1 MFFLS
6 FSEFLLPWSKR
17 RSIISSASD
26 FLQCGL
32 FMAKLEE
39 IAIVLSYGD
48 RGLKVFIML
57 LLLIEENVK
66 LMRKLGTIAT
76 TLEEKSG
83 KVVEL

>member
-1 MFFLS
+1 
-6 FSEFLLPWSKR
+6 
-17 RSIISSASD
+17 
-26 FLQCGL
+26 
-32 FMAKLEE
+32 MAKLEE
-39 IAIVLSYGD
+39 IAIVSSYGD